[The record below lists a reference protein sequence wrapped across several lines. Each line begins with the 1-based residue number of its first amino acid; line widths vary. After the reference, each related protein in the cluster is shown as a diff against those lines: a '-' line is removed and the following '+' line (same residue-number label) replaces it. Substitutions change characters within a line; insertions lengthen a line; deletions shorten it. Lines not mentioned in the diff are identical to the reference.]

1 MKIKHTWLNHLFNFL
16 AVILGVYLAFYI
28 NERALLNR
36 EIKESHVLM
45 NSLVSD
51 LSEDIKAY
59 EEYQIPENIRLQEDL
74 NKLLE
79 LLLKDNLEGIGDEL
93 SAVFQVENFN
103 PTTSTYSSMKS
114 SGKLKLIDD
123 LALQKELSDY
133 YEGVVPESIN
143 KGEFQV
149 DYFTEEL
156 LTWLTSNVDL
166 AEMKLLKEDE
176 LVELRNKLIIYESL
190 IDQKV
195 NSYKL
200 LVEDSKKLKKSIE
213 SIFQSK

>member
-79 LLLKDNLEGIGDEL
+79 LLLKNNLEGIGDEL